1 MFLSDFKLIS
11 GWNFG
16 VFKSHKKPTKFLT
29 DFCPNKLELILS
41 FGKICEYSWRVI
53 FDQRL
58 KLYVLWMWNL
68 EIQPFNGLYYIKLT
82 PDINGNYKEKTG
94 PLLSNTWKCSRNNL
108 FATAFLHSIL
118 KRLLH
123 FHDLFVKLLATYYI
137 DVSIHKHLLY
147 CLPEMRSIKVSLNI
161 MDLIEAQ
168 IRRYRNPDFL
178 MKVV

>member
-1 MFLSDFKLIS
+1 MYL
-11 GWNFG
+11 GWN
-16 VFKSHKKPTKFLT
+16 VEP
-29 DFCPNKLELILS
+29 
-41 FGKICEYSWRVI
+41 
-53 FDQRL
+53 
-58 KLYVLWMWNL
+58 

-94 PLLSNTWKCSRNNL
+94 PLLSNTWKCTRNNL

-123 FHDLFVKLLATYYI
+123 FHNLFVKLLATHYI

-168 IRRYRNPDFL
+168 IRRYRNAEFL
-178 MKVV
+178 MKISRNAWKWYIIPLWQLCAAMMSWVRRWVELVVYQQF